1 MRFVCVCLLWLAYC
15 KISRQFTWVNT
26 DAQLWLVCVCLQLMD
41 RELLPS
47 LRKLE
52 QQCEEYHEYAHL
64 SQRNEMLKR
73 QCVAYNYMETQK

>member
-1 MRFVCVCLLWLAYC
+1 
-15 KISRQFTWVNT
+15 
-26 DAQLWLVCVCLQLMD
+26 MD

-64 SQRNEMLKR
+64 SQRNEALKR
-73 QCVAYNYMETQK
+73 QCVAFNYMETQK

>member
-1 MRFVCVCLLWLAYC
+1 MWHRLPWGGCCQQVLLHCRSRNCPPAVPTCL
-15 KISRQFTWVNT
+15 SHP
-26 DAQLWLVCVCLQLMD
+26 QLMD

-64 SQRNEMLKR
+64 SQRNEALKR
-73 QCVAYNYMETQK
+73 QCVAFNYMETQK